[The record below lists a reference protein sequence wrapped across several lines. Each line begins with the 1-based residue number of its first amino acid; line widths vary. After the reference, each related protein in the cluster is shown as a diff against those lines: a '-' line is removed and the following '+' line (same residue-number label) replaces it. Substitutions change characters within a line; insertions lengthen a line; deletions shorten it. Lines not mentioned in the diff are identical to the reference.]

1 MCGFSIGSNVNS
13 YESRCHAG
21 LTRIGL
27 SVLHKTCCAGRAASC
42 AGLIPMTEQIVGATK
57 NLLPKTYE
65 VRMATFDQFP
75 ALACKNCF
83 RPIPLPP
90 ATRPDTLEG
99 QGLWPEG
106 GSRRNFLCAAC
117 RHVHGYSAPDVQL
130 MLPHTD
136 PRRAGTSYNVVY
148 IRIQCGVQSCVSIL
162 RIRTLMAF
170 DKCPYEGSA
179 AMLISSQ
186 AHAIACGNGHIL
198 SGPIVLYGLAYDAKF
213 DEDWEIGEGWN
224 RRTPARL
231 CA

>member
-1 MCGFSIGSNVNS
+1 MRVNPDGP
-13 YESRCHAG
+13 SRF
-21 LTRIGL
+21 
-27 SVLHKTCCAGRAASC
+27 
-42 AGLIPMTEQIVGATK
+42 GATK
-57 NLLPKTYE
+57 NLLPKTE

-75 ALACKNCF
+75 ALDCKNCF

-99 QGLWPEG
+99 QGLWPKG
-106 GSRRNFLCAAC
+106 GSRRNFLCPAC

-136 PRRAGTSYNVVY
+136 PRRASTSYNVVY
-148 IRIQCGVQSCVSIL
+148 IRIQCGVKGCASIL

-170 DKCPYEGSA
+170 DKCPHEEAA
-179 AMLISSQ
+179 AMLPSSQ
-186 AHAIACGNGHIL
+186 AHEIACGNGHSL
-198 SGPIVLYGLAYDAKF
+198 SGPIVLYGLAFDAKF

-231 CA
+231 LLCA